1 MVKYRNATDSFNSFA
16 IPQPDGSIRT
26 YNAVSNA
33 VIDVPAEE
41 GWRAEAFGFV
51 KAEAS
56 VTVKPE
62 IKPMKSILPQLRKIK
77 GLGPKI
83 IDEIAEEY
91 DDVATLVKDIKAKK
105 FNVGGV
111 DKDKE
116 KLLLKAFG

>member
-33 VIDVPAEE
+33 VIDVPAEA

-56 VTVKPE
+56 VPIAKLAFE
-62 IKPMKSILPQLRKIK
+62 KSILPQLRKIK